1 MPKKPTLTIV
11 DPKNETALSPPAT
24 LGKTGATLWRTI
36 MNEYRIAFAA
46 KFAK

>member
-11 DPKNETALSPPAT
+11 DPKNEIALSPPAT